1 MTRYNIFIIM
11 VAILFTGCSA
21 CKKVNTENVDVVAS
35 DNIDKNA
42 PFWNRLLYHASSA
55 ENSNICLSPLS
66 VQLALAMTATG
77 AEGETQE
84 QMYNTIGKNI
94 CDEAENIISRF
105 NEEIKDCELNLA
117 NSIWI
122 NNRLKVK
129 DEFINSNKSI
139 YDAEIRN
146 IPFDKSAIGKI
157 NGWCK
162 ENTKGKIDE
171 IIDRVDANNMM
182 YLINALYFKAPW
194 WNPFRPEN
202 TRKQPFTTADGNVV
216 EAEMMKQSF
225 KTSYYIDDT
234 VQIATMPFQG
244 GFEMIFI
251 LPRYE
256 KDIND
261 AIRHLSSHYKNC
273 TDKMEIY
280 KVDFSV
286 PKFKTEFSMNIRD
299 ILYGMGMQRAFS
311 NEAQF
316 GKISD
321 EPLYI
326 DEVIHKTFISI
337 DESGAEAAAVTA
349 VSMRAGAFMPREE
362 KRATMILDRPFI
374 YAIKDRKTGSI
385 FFVGTVC
392 NPNNK

>member
-261 AIRHLSSHYKNC
+261 AIRHLSTHYKNC

-321 EPLYI
+321 NPLYI

-392 NPNNK
+392 NPNKK

>member
-244 GFEMIFI
+244 GFEIIFI

-261 AIRHLSSHYKNC
+261 AIRHLSTHYKNC

-321 EPLYI
+321 NPLYI

-392 NPNNK
+392 NPNKK

>member
-392 NPNNK
+392 NPNKK

>member
-11 VAILFTGCSA
+11 IAILFTGCSA

-55 ENSNICLSPLS
+55 ENCNICLSPLS

-105 NEEIKDCELNLA
+105 NEESTECELNLA

-139 YDAEIRN
+139 YNAEIKN
-146 IPFDKSAIGKI
+146 IPFDKNAIGKI
-157 NGWCK
+157 NGWCN
-162 ENTKGKIDE
+162 ENTNGKINE
-171 IIDRVDANNMM
+171 IIDRIDANNMM

-202 TRKQPFTTADGNVV
+202 TRKQPFTTADGKVV
-216 EAEMMKQSF
+216 EADMMKQSF

-244 GFEMIFI
+244 GFDMIFI
-251 LPRYE
+251 LPRYK
-256 KDIND
+256 KDLND
-261 AIRHLSSHYKNC
+261 AIRHLSAQYKSC

-321 EPLYI
+321 NPLYI

-374 YAIKDRKTGSI
+374 YAIKDKKTGTI

-392 NPNNK
+392 NPNKK

>member
-94 CDEAENIISRF
+94 CYEAENIISRF

-261 AIRHLSSHYKNC
+261 AIRHLSTHYKNC

-321 EPLYI
+321 NPLYI

-349 VSMRAGAFMPREE
+349 VSMRAGAFMPRDE

-392 NPNNK
+392 NPNKK

>member
-1 MTRYNIFIIM
+1 MKRYNIFIIM
-11 VAILFTGCSA
+11 VAMLFAGCTA
-21 CKKVNTENVDVVAS
+21 CKKAATGNVNVIAT
-35 DNIDKNA
+35 DNIDKSA
-42 PFWNRLLYHASSA
+42 PFWNKLLYHASSGG
-55 ENSNICLSPLS
+55 NNNVCLSPLS
-66 VQLALAMTATG
+66 VQMAIAMTATG

-84 QMYNTIGKNI
+84 QMYSTIGKEI
-94 CDEAENIISRF
+94 CEEAERIVSRF
-105 NEEIKDCELNLA
+105 NEESTECELNLA

-122 NNRLKVK
+122 NKRLKVK
-129 DEFINSNKSI
+129 EDFINSNKSI
-139 YDAEIRN
+139 YNAEIKN
-146 IPFDKSAIGKI
+146 IPFDKNAIGKI

-162 ENTKGKIDE
+162 ENTNGKINE
-171 IIDRVDANNMM
+171 IIDRIDANNMM

-194 WNPFRPEN
+194 WNPFRPQN
-202 TRKQPFTTADGNVV
+202 TQKQPFTTADGKVV
-216 EAEMMKQSF
+216 EADMMKQSF

-251 LPRYE
+251 LPRYK
-256 KDIND
+256 KDLND
-261 AIRHLSSHYKNC
+261 AIRHLSAQYKSC

-286 PKFKTEFSMNIRD
+286 PKFKTEFSMNISD
-299 ILYGMGMQRAFS
+299 ILYRMGMERAFG

-349 VSMRAGAFMPREE
+349 VSMRAGAVMPREE
-362 KRATMILDRPFI
+362 KRATMTLDHPFI
-374 YAIKDRKTGSI
+374 YAIKDKKTGTI

-392 NPNNK
+392 NPNKK